1 MGTSLHRQVAIVA
14 TTPLPVLVVEDDPD
28 LREAVVD
35 TLNLA
40 GFCTLSADNG
50 MAALEVLKHQPVGL
64 ILSDAQMPVMDGYA
78 LFYEAKKHYPS
89 VPFVLM
95 TAYGVLE
102 QAVAL
107 LRAGAAHYLLKP
119 FEPSVLV
126 AEIEHRVLR
135 PKSDSREG
143 MVAESP
149 IMQQTLALAA
159 RIALSDVSVLLQGE
173 SGVGKEVVARYI
185 HRHSMRASGAFVAV
199 NCAAIPENL
208 LESTLFGHE
217 KGAFTGAS
225 AQFAGKFE
233 QAQGGTLLLDEI
245 SEMPLSLQAKLLR
258 VLQEKELERVGG
270 SKTIRLDVRVI
281 GTTNRALQ
289 DEVRAGHFREDLFY
303 RINVFP
309 LTIPPLR
316 ERKEDIVPLAQ
327 HFLAKHAG
335 QQTPIKNLHLSTVAI
350 QELTGYEWG
359 GNIRELENVM
369 QRALILA
376 SSSTIGLEDLMLAQ
390 AEAPSLT
397 EVDVCLPPSVGES
410 ETMDSLEKRHIL
422 DTLSAVKGVR
432 RLAAEKLGISER
444 TLRYKLQRYREQ
456 DAHLVHAEPSSTQ
469 R

>member
-1 MGTSLHRQVAIVA
+1 
-14 TTPLPVLVVEDDPD
+14 VVEDDPD

-281 GTTNRALQ
+281 ATTNRALQ

-390 AEAPSLT
+390 TEMPSLT
-397 EVDVCLPPSVGES
+397 EVEICLPLGGGES

-456 DAHLVHAEPSSTQ
+456 DAHPVHAEPDSTL